1 MTSLEAVNQR
11 KTDNALTKRNK
22 WSGQTIIE
30 QQKPEVNKGAS
41 EWSAVGGL
49 LVTPVVLNLLTTS
62 VGKSSIKKEPV
73 YDDHSEAPL
82 FTSGFCCS
90 IIVCPLHLFL
100 LVSALSVF
108 LWFTASNH
116 PFGLLFLIWCL
127 NTCNWW
133 IFLVDFFLV
142 AFVYTNTLNWNW
154 RALLWVFAW
163 LIDWCQN
170 M

>member
-1 MTSLEAVNQR
+1 MNFSCRFFSRGVRIHEYIKLKLKSFIVGICLIDWLMSEYVDFYCTFIPGWLEAVNQR

-73 YDDHSEAPL
+73 YDYDKWDL
-82 FTSGFCCS
+82 YKVIC
-90 IIVCPLHLFL
+90 
-100 LVSALSVF
+100 
-108 LWFTASNH
+108 
-116 PFGLLFLIWCL
+116 
-127 NTCNWW
+127 NT
-133 IFLVDFFLV
+133 
-142 AFVYTNTLNWNW
+142 YTL
-154 RALLWVFAW
+154 
-163 LIDWCQN
+163 
-170 M
+170 

>member
-1 MTSLEAVNQR
+1 MYINMNEAHTLLHQHTDLGDNKNKSCQWDIQSL
-11 KTDNALTKRNK
+11 
-22 WSGQTIIE
+22 SQTRRF
-30 QQKPEVNKGAS
+30 NTTG
-41 EWSAVGGL
+41 
-49 LVTPVVLNLLTTS
+49 VTRRPPTA
-62 VGKSSIKKEPV
+62 
-73 YDDHSEAPL
+73 DHSEAPL

>member
-1 MTSLEAVNQR
+1 VYTNATRKKSTRKIHQLHVFKHHIKNKRPKGWLEAVNQR

-73 YDDHSEAPL
+73 YDYDKWDL
-82 FTSGFCCS
+82 YKVICDT
-90 IIVCPLHLFL
+90 
-100 LVSALSVF
+100 
-108 LWFTASNH
+108 
-116 PFGLLFLIWCL
+116 
-127 NTCNWW
+127 
-133 IFLVDFFLV
+133 
-142 AFVYTNTLNWNW
+142 YTL
-154 RALLWVFAW
+154 
-163 LIDWCQN
+163 
-170 M
+170 